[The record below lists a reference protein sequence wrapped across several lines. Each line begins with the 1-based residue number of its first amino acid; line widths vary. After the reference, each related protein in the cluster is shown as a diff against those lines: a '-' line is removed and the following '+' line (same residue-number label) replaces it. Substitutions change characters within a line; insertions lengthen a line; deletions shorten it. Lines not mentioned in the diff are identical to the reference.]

1 MSKRR
6 KMEVVMAEGEEDEPV
21 QTEEKGESLKQTRPY
36 LSLQRTPTRSPDKAG
51 KEKWEDG

>member
-1 MSKRR
+1 
-6 KMEVVMAEGEEDEPV
+6 MAEGEEDEPV